1 MLVSLRRWLIAPSFA
16 NPIERRQ
23 APLVQVMLL
32 GIWVTALL
40 VFPIC
45 YSAGGTPLGKLITSA
60 ADGIVILTTPIALA
74 VFRHGAFRSAVVL
87 EGAACLAA
95 ITLFLVP
102 LGLHQSWALLAFPV
116 PITLLGLLGG
126 RRGLWVAVGTS
137 IVSVLAIAVLE
148 HQPIP
153 LAGFAPASGDPAL
166 IVIAFYILMMTL
178 VGLFLDRFGS
188 ALRVTLSEALA
199 REQELERLRATLEV
213 LVADRTAALQVTI
226 DQLQTSQATI
236 RELGAPI
243 LPVAPGVLVA
253 PLIGVLDRDRTAV
266 LTSKLLQEVQQ
277 QRAHTVILDITGVP
291 LVDTPVAQALLQ
303 VAAAVRLLGAA
314 VSVVGIR
321 AEVAAA
327 MVRFGMD
334 LHGVAIFSNLQ
345 AALR

>member
-1 MLVSLRRWLIAPSFA
+1 
-16 NPIERRQ
+16 
-23 APLVQVMLL
+23 
-32 GIWVTALL
+32 
-40 VFPIC
+40 
-45 YSAGGTPLGKLITSA
+45 
-60 ADGIVILTTPIALA
+60 
-74 VFRHGAFRSAVVL
+74 
-87 EGAACLAA
+87 
-95 ITLFLVP
+95 
-102 LGLHQSWALLAFPV
+102 LLAFPV

-321 AEVAAA
+321 AEVVAA

-334 LHGVAIFSNLQ
+334 LHGVAIFSDLQ